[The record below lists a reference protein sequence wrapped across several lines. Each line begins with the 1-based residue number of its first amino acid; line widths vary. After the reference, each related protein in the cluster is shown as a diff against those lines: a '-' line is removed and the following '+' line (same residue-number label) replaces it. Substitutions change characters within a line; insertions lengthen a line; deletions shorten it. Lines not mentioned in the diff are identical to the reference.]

1 MSTLYELTGQMLQL
15 QAILEEEDDQER
27 VKTVLDTM
35 EGLDYEIELK
45 ADGYA
50 KIIRNLSADVEGLK
64 AEIDRLTRRKKALEN
79 NIAALKS
86 RLEESMILTGKEKF
100 KTQLFSFNI
109 QNNPAKVVIDEPD
122 LIPSAY
128 LIPQPPKPDL
138 AKIKEY
144 LYTAPMKGYE
154 LWAHM
159 EQGKSLRIR

>member
-1 MSTLYELTGQMLQL
+1 MSSLYELTGQMLQL
-15 QAILEEEDDQER
+15 QAILEEEDDQDR

-100 KTQLFSFNI
+100 KTQLFSFSV
-109 QNNPAKVVIDEPD
+109 QNNPPKVVIDDPD

-144 LYTAPMKGYE
+144 LQGEGKGFD

>member
-1 MSTLYELTGQMLQL
+1 MSSLYELTGQMLQL
-15 QAILEEEDDQER
+15 QAILEEEDDQDR

-64 AEIDRLTRRKKALEN
+64 AEIDRLTNRKRSLEH
-79 NIAALKS
+79 NISELKN
-86 RLEESMILTGKEKF
+86 RLEQSMILTGKEKF
-100 KTQLFSFNI
+100 KTPLFSFNI
-109 QNNPAKVVIDEPD
+109 QKNPAKVVIDEPD

-138 AKIKEY
+138 TKIKEY
-144 LYTAPMKGYE
+144 LNGEGKGFE
-154 LWAHM
+154 LWAHI